1 MSLSIS
7 WRLLDITAKGDSSLL
22 ASDKQ
27 PFVDINDLKRDDLAP
42 TIAATWEEDFFPMDG
57 SMPLFPDEPEGL
69 PWGWWSRSMSDL
81 NGVFAAPPELTI
93 TFTEN
98 HTSVGL
104 TFDFYSPTDDYCSEI
119 RIRWYDAADGLLA
132 DKTFYPDRP
141 RYVAYHLVENYR
153 KIVVTFLRTAK
164 PYRYVKLT
172 GILYGAIK
180 EFTDADIEE
189 ATLKEA
195 VNPLSAELPYS
206 ELMVRVF
213 SEDEDFAITNPKGIY
228 AALQQRQPLLVKAE
242 GRELGTYYLNEWS
255 STAEISTTLT
265 ATDLLGVID
274 KTDFL
279 GGMYSNV
286 PAGDIV
292 AEIMASAG
300 AEYEMDAALAS
311 VPLSGWIPV
320 CTHREAL
327 QQVAFALGAIVT
339 CGRTDRIHIQ
349 APTASVAAHISY
361 DRKTYEEKLTLRP
374 LVTGVEVTTH
384 SYKPETQEKE
394 LYSAELSP
402 GRYDILFSEP
412 VHGITVTGATLVS
425 TGANHAVI
433 DVSVAGTVNIVGK
446 GYIDNTQLFGVY
458 AASLPAGEKRNVLQI
473 KDATLISPANAKA
486 AAQRVYDYYQQR
498 YENELEI
505 VTAEGEQPGQLV
517 TVDSMYGRVIKGR
530 IEWLRLGLATM
541 IATCGVVG
549 VVE

>member
-374 LVTGVEVTTH
+374 LVTGVEVTAH

-402 GRYDILFSEP
+402 GRHDILFSEP

-433 DVSVAGTVNIVGK
+433 DVSVAGTVNIAGK

-530 IEWLRLGLATM
+530 IEWLRLDLATM
-541 IATCGVVG
+541 IATGGVVG

>member
-530 IEWLRLGLATM
+530 IEWLRLDLATM